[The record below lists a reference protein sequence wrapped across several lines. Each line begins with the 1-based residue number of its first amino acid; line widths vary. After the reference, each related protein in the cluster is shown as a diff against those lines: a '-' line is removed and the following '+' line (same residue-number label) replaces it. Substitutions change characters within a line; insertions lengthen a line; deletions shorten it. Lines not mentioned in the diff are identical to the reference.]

1 MITEKISENYAKEFI
16 SRTETILSQYNE
28 IVATKLEAEHRES
41 EFYDVSLFINC
52 LYGLLMMPS
61 KLNKSVLEKY
71 ENATDFLS
79 EHGFS
84 DAIFFTAEPKKEI
97 NLEEFV
103 RSIRNGMGHWKDD
116 EKKKLKNQGFDYEPK
131 TEGAIIEKIIIH
143 GSFGYKSKTI
153 LTTTVLNIASEAN
166 RNKILGF
173 LKFIYK
179 TEK

>member
-1 MITEKISENYAKEFI
+1 MITEKLSENYAREFI

-28 IVATKLEAEHRES
+28 IVATKLESEHRES

-71 ENATDFLS
+71 EYAKDFLS
-79 EHGFS
+79 ENGFS
-84 DAIFFTAEPKKEI
+84 DVISFTAETKREI

-103 RSIRNGMGHWKDD
+103 RSIRNGMAHWKED
-116 EKKKLKNQGFDYEPK
+116 EKKELKNQGLDYEPK
-131 TEGAIIEKIIIH
+131 TEGALIGRIIIR
-143 GSFGYKSKTI
+143 GSFCSKRKTI
-153 LTTTVLNIASEAN
+153 LTTTVLNIASETN

>member
-1 MITEKISENYAKEFI
+1 MITEKLSKNYAREFI

-28 IVATKLEAEHRES
+28 IVATKLESEHRES

-61 KLNKSVLEKY
+61 KLNKSVLKKY
-71 ENATDFLS
+71 ENAKDFLS
-79 EHGFS
+79 KNGFS
-84 DAIFFTAEPKKEI
+84 DAISFTLEPKKEI
-97 NLEEFV
+97 SLEEFV

-131 TEGAIIEKIIIH
+131 TEGALIGSIIIR
-143 GSFGYKSKTI
+143 GSFCETI

-166 RNKILGF
+166 RSKILEF
-173 LKFIYK
+173 LKIIYK
-179 TEK
+179 

>member
-1 MITEKISENYAKEFI
+1 MITEKLSKNYAREFI

-28 IVATKLEAEHRES
+28 IVATKLESEHRES

-61 KLNKSVLEKY
+61 KLNKSVLKKY
-71 ENATDFLS
+71 ENAKDFLS
-79 EHGFS
+79 KNGFS
-84 DAIFFTAEPKKEI
+84 DAISFTAEPKKEI
-97 NLEEFV
+97 SLEEFV

-131 TEGAIIEKIIIH
+131 TEGALIGSIIIR
-143 GSFGYKSKTI
+143 GSFCETI

-166 RNKILGF
+166 RSKILEF
-173 LKFIYK
+173 LKIIYK
-179 TEK
+179 

>member
-1 MITEKISENYAKEFI
+1 MITEKLSKNYAREFI

-28 IVATKLEAEHRES
+28 IVATKLESEHRES

-61 KLNKSVLEKY
+61 KLNKSVLKKY
-71 ENATDFLS
+71 ENAKDFLS
-79 EHGFS
+79 KNGFS
-84 DAIFFTAEPKKEI
+84 DAISFTAEPKKEI
-97 NLEEFV
+97 SLEEFV

-116 EKKKLKNQGFDYEPK
+116 KIEKLKNQGFDYEPK
-131 TEGAIIEKIIIH
+131 TEGALIGSIIIR
-143 GSFGYKSKTI
+143 GSFCETI

-166 RNKILGF
+166 RNKILEF
-173 LKFIYK
+173 LKIIYK